1 MDEKNELNYVEVFFL
16 FLYSFSFLLLLTLA
30 VIRQKC
36 EWKGKKWL
44 NNVCQL
50 LLCCGKKERKKDEQ
64 EEANEC
70 LPLVKEW
77 RGWLGEWK
85 IKFSYHKEEKE
96 ESVTFVWNLI
106 KRGKMNI
113 TLLFC
118 SQSLSLSPLSFY
130 SSLFVFSILLMLHF
144 VFFHVY
150 VLISLYIFISLCFNP
165 HFLFYHTSSSFF
177 LWMLHSLFTLLPS
190 LSLFTQVT

>member
-50 LLCCGKKERKKDEQ
+50 LLCCGKKERKKEEQ
-64 EEANEC
+64 EANEC
-70 LPLVKEW
+70 WPLVKEW

-118 SQSLSLSPLSFY
+118 SQSLSLSLLSLSIHLSECFPFSLCCISFFSCLCPY
-130 SSLFVFSILLMLHF
+130 LTLYLHLSLFQCLLSILS
-144 VFFHVY
+144 Y
-150 VLISLYIFISLCFNP
+150 LIL
-165 HFLFYHTSSSFF
+165 FLSMYFTSFF
-177 LWMLHSLFTLLPS
+177 PYF
-190 LSLFTQVT
+190 SLFTQVT